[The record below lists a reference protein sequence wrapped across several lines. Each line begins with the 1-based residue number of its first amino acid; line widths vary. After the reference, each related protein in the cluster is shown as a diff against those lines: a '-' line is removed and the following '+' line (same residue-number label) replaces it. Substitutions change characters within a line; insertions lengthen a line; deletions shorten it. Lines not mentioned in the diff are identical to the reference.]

1 MKSVETAYNYA
12 KNNCGLVVDVSS
24 SGAQITRAYTSVY
37 TSGCRPLRELCTT
50 QRVRQLPK
58 IRCNRCKK
66 YRGAVNG
73 PAVFGVVQAQQTQ
86 HSCSL

>member
-24 SGAQITRAYTSVY
+24 SGAQITRAYTSEY

-50 QRVRQLPK
+50 QMFASCQRFDATAVRS
-58 IRCNRCKK
+58 I
-66 YRGAVNG
+66 AV
-73 PAVFGVVQAQQTQ
+73 Q
-86 HSCSL
+86 